1 MQLQSQQHLWSLVQ
15 VLLLLVGQVGRVL
28 HLLLVLLLPLLGQV
42 LLQLGQVLH
51 LAQQMG
57 LVVTVV

>member
-1 MQLQSQQHLWSLVQ
+1 
-15 VLLLLVGQVGRVL
+15 VLLLLVGQVVRVL
-28 HLLLVLLLPLLGQV
+28 HLLPVLLLPLLGQV
-42 LLQLGQVLH
+42 LLQLGQVGLVLH